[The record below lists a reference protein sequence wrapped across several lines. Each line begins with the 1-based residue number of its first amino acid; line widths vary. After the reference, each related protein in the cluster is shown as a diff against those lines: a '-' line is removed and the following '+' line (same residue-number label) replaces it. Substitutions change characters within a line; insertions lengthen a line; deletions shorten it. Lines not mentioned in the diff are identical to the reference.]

1 MEKGTI
7 GAAINAIDAIQ
18 NVCYVL
24 NSQPGED
31 VRDAARRTVDE
42 KNDMRRQRDEALAR
56 AEKAEGLLERLRE
69 ASLLNYYKETDFDD
83 ACLAESVF
91 DTLSNAGYDMSSEA
105 ADRVFGS
112 DK

>member
-1 MEKGTI
+1 VRVKRYNPTETTGIIPKNSGVLCF
-7 GAAINAIDAIQ
+7 ADEAQAEIDDLA
-18 NVCYVL
+18 
-24 NSQPGED
+24 
-31 VRDAARRTVDE
+31 
-42 KNDMRRQRDEALAR
+42 RQRDEALAR